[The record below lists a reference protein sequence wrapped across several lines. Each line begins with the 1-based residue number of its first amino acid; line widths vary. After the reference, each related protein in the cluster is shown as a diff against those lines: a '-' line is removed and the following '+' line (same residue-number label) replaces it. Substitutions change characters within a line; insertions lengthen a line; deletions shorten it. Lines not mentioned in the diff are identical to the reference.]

1 MDFQQLRVRAITRS
15 HSAGVLPSQRI
26 GGLRRLGLAAVFG
39 IVMSADVW
47 PQTPPNRPA
56 LIRDT
61 DKAEGKEEE
70 ATKEKTYNPIEA
82 EKSVKIGDFYFKK
95 KNYTAA
101 IQRYVEALE
110 YHPTLSVAYEN
121 LGKAYEKSNNYE
133 KALEVYR
140 DYVQKNPSSG
150 KVPEFQSRIARLEK
164 KLPPNK

>member
-1 MDFQQLRVRAITRS
+1 
-15 HSAGVLPSQRI
+15 
-26 GGLRRLGLAAVFG
+26 
-39 IVMSADVW
+39 MSAAAVW
-47 PQTPPNRPA
+47 PQTSPNRPA

-70 ATKEKTYNPIEA
+70 ATKEKTYNPMEA

-110 YHPTLSVAYEN
+110 YHPTFSVAYEN
-121 LGKAYEKSNNYE
+121 LGKAYEKSNNYQ

-140 DYVQKNPSSG
+140 DYVEKNPSSG